1 MIIFVQNGIKMNNRN
16 LIRFDWAIK
25 RLLRNKADFTV
36 LEGFLTELLKEDI
49 QIQNILESESNQQL
63 DSDKYNRVDILVKNS
78 KGELVIIEIQN
89 QNEYDY
95 FHRMSYGTS
104 KAITEYISV
113 GEPYQN
119 IKKVY
124 SINIVYFDLG
134 QGDDYVYHGKT
145 DFVGIHKLDKLLLSA
160 KQTEMLGG
168 KIEPAQIFP
177 EYYVIKVN
185 QFDDV
190 AKDTLDQWIYYLKN
204 NEIKDDFT
212 AKGITQAR
220 ELWRVDTL
228 PEEEQKDYSQHL
240 KDLRNDASRILTLK
254 VDAEDRVK
262 KENTINIAKNLKD
275 NGVGIETIMKSTGLS
290 KDDIESL

>member
-1 MIIFVQNGIKMNNRN
+1 MNNRN

-25 RLLRNKADFTV
+25 RLLRNKADFSV
-36 LEGFLTELLKEDI
+36 LEGFLSELLKEDV

-113 GEPYQN
+113 GEPYKN

-134 QGDDYVYHGKT
+134 QGNDYVYHGKI
-145 DFVGIHKLDKLLLSA
+145 DFIGIHKADKLMLSA

-168 KIEPAQIFP
+168 KVEPAQIFP

-185 QFDDV
+185 QFDDI

-212 AKGITQAR
+212 AKGITQAK
-220 ELWRVDTL
+220 ELWRVDSL
-228 PEEEQKDYSQHL
+228 AEDEQKNYSQHL
-240 KDLRNDASRILTLK
+240 KDLRNEASRILTLK
-254 VDAEDRVK
+254 IDAEDRVK
-262 KENTINIAKNLKD
+262 KERDLQIAKNLKE
-275 NGVGIETIMKSTGLS
+275 NGVDIILIMKSTGLS
-290 KDDIESL
+290 KVEIEKL